1 MSMLQ
6 RLAHDLR
13 NLEPDLREHPDVAAR
28 LHEVV
33 RLLESD
39 AVRWIDAEEA
49 RQLIGALSERTI
61 EVWARLELVRSR
73 RLPDG
78 RLQVSLDDLLERK
91 AINAALAGPFNDE
104 PMSPEELE
112 TLSKARSGSLP
123 WQRNKTSSGA

>member
-39 AVRWIDAEEA
+39 AVRWIDAGEA

-61 EVWARLELVRSR
+61 EVWARRELVRSR

-91 AINAALAGPFNDE
+91 AIMAALAGPFDDG
-104 PMSPEELE
+104 PLSPEELE
-112 TLSKARSGSLP
+112 SLRKARIASLP
-123 WQRNKTSSGA
+123 RRRDEIPGGE

>member
-13 NLEPDLREHPDVAAR
+13 DLEADLQGHPEVAAR
-28 LHEVV
+28 LHAVV

-39 AVRWIDAEEA
+39 DIRWVEADEE
-49 RQLIGALSERTI
+49 RRLIEAASERTI
-61 EVWARLELVRSR
+61 ESWARLGLVRSR

-91 AINAALAGPFNDE
+91 AINAALAGPFDDQ
-104 PMSPEELE
+104 PLSPEELE
-112 TLSKARSGSLP
+112 ALRRARIGTLP
-123 WQRNKTSSGA
+123 WQRNETPGGE